1 MSARGSIENER
12 QADDEAEETEQLV
25 ERRGD
30 AGVVERVC
38 STAGT

>member
-12 QADDEAEETEQLV
+12 QTDDEAEETEQLV
-25 ERRGD
+25 ERRRD